1 MNFSRWLPS
10 ARPEPSDRPCG
21 RPGPC
26 RALPRPGMSLGA
38 CREAAVRARLYMSS
52 ALPPG
57 VACGAP
63 LAIGPGESR
72 GGRGARAR
80 RTCISVG
87 TQLQHMRFFLFGRV
101 SPCGVGAVTSQGRG
115 FNSRTWRIFFAAAA
129 AIPVRGISG
138 LSPAGPQAVLRNLDH
153 PLYRVAGAL
162 ICLAAWRSH
171 TSR

>member
-1 MNFSRWLPS
+1 MPS
-10 ARPEPSDRPCG
+10 PRPEPPDRHCG

-26 RALPRPGMSLGA
+26 RALPRPRMGLGG
-38 CREAAVRARLYMSS
+38 CRGAAVRARLYTSF

-101 SPCGVGAVTSQGRG
+101 SPGGVGAVTSQGRG

-138 LSPAGPQAVLRNLDH
+138 LSPAGPQAVLRNVRLG
-153 PLYRVAGAL
+153 PLYPPGAL
-162 ICLAAWRSH
+162 IHHDRMI
-171 TSR
+171 T